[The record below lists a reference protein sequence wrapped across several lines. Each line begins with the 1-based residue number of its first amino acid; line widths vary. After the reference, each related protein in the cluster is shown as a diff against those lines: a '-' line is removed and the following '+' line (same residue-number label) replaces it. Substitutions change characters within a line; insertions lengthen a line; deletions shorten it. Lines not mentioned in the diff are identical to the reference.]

1 MYYGIYVF
9 IYVNQHHLG
18 LMEEAFSELRM
29 ETDVRDVNFR
39 FRVQYKPG
47 LKKNLSFVEMRGG
60 GGVVAHRL

>member
-18 LMEEAFSELRM
+18 LMEEALSELRM

-60 GGVVAHRL
+60 GGL

>member
-47 LKKNLSFVEMRGG
+47 LKKTLVLLRCGGG